1 MKTDRLF
8 KENVYLRETDACI
21 TGVYEEKGKTLVT
34 LDRTIFFPAG
44 GGQSCD
50 LGTIAGY
57 QVKDVFE
64 KDDDIF
70 HHVICDPCDLMEGS
84 HVELIID
91 WDRRF
96 DNMQRHCGEH
106 ILSGI
111 FYREYGG
118 VNRGFHMGDQYMTID
133 ISLEDDPSFTEV
145 TWDMALHA
153 ELETNKVIWQDLPVV
168 SRHFETKKEAECL
181 PMRKAL
187 NIEKDITIVCV
198 GSTDEPADCV
208 ACCGTHPSTAG
219 QVGMVKIYKVEN
231 NKGMFRIY
239 FEAGQRAFSRY
250 QRQHDTIT
258 ALENSLSAGGDD
270 LLQKY
275 RSQQEKNSHARN
287 KLHFLTKEV
296 LHREAA
302 DLNSLLEAAS
312 GIIPPR
318 RYSILSADDLA
329 ALCRDISP
337 HAKEIAFLIH
347 QPTNTVFLCSDG
359 HIDCGRLVREN
370 AHIYGGKGGGNKTLA
385 RAIFS
390 KDEYIDIFIDLI
402 EKHLR

>member
-1 MKTDRLF
+1 
-8 KENVYLRETDACI
+8 
-21 TGVYEEKGKTLVT
+21 
-34 LDRTIFFPAG
+34 
-44 GGQSCD
+44 
-50 LGTIAGY
+50 
-57 QVKDVFE
+57 
-64 KDDDIF
+64 
-70 HHVICDPCDLMEGS
+70 
-84 HVELIID
+84 
-91 WDRRF
+91 
-96 DNMQRHCGEH
+96 
-106 ILSGI
+106 
-111 FYREYGG
+111 
-118 VNRGFHMGDQYMTID
+118 
-133 ISLEDDPSFTEV
+133 
-145 TWDMALHA
+145 
-153 ELETNKVIWQDLPVV
+153 
-168 SRHFETKKEAECL
+168 
-181 PMRKAL
+181 MRKAL

-239 FEAGQRAFSRY
+239 FEAGQRAFFQIPAPARHHY
-250 QRQHDTIT
+250 GFGEQPFCRRRRPTPKIQI
-258 ALENSLSAGGDD
+258 SAG
-270 LLQKY
+270 
-275 RSQQEKNSHARN
+275 KNSHARN

-296 LHREAA
+296 LRREAA

-385 RAIFS
+385 RAIF
-390 KDEYIDIFIDLI
+390 FQG
-402 EKHLR
+402 